1 MTKAKESSGNGK
13 QRGAARRKNS
23 VSAAVEAALGIDHVK
38 MKMAADTLASTQS
51 TLRVFSRHVKKSREK
66 EEEMMRKLRG
76 EVKKSVDALVG
87 TTQKLDRELRNVLAY
102 ARLRLGV
109 AEDH

>member
-1 MTKAKESSGNGK
+1 
-13 QRGAARRKNS
+13 
-23 VSAAVEAALGIDHVK
+23 
-38 MKMAADTLASTQS
+38 
-51 TLRVFSRHVKKSREK
+51 
-66 EEEMMRKLRG
+66 MMRKLRG